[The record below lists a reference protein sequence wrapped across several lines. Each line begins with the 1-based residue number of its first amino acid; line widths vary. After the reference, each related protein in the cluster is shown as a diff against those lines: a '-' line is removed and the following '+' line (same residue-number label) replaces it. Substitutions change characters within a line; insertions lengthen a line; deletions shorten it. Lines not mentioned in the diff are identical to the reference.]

1 MSSSVSDTQRQDPSA
16 RTRPSEPIELAP
28 SEAAG
33 QQVALAG
40 IPAGRRAV
48 LGRLKTA
55 GEATA
60 DQLAADLGI
69 TVGAVRQLLGPL
81 GQAGLIAHRDDRRG
95 PGRPRRWYC
104 LTPAAEALFPKRY
117 GQLTNQLL
125 GFIEDAA
132 PALVASAFER
142 RAGERRDRAA
152 PRLAAAGSLPDRV
165 DELARILDED
175 GYLADCTPGPDGT
188 WLVTERNC
196 AILDVARH
204 HREACASELAFLR
217 AVLPDATVDRVA
229 HVLAGGHHCAYRIA
243 PAEPTRSAPSA
254 PTEPAPA
261 AAPRASGNPAATTQS
276 PAHPPTGT

>member
-1 MSSSVSDTQRQDPSA
+1 MSSRVPETEEPNRPA
-16 RTRPSEPIELAP
+16 PTLPSEPVELAP

-40 IPAGRRAV
+40 QPPGRRAV

-60 DQLAADLGI
+60 DQLAAELSI

-81 GQAGLIAHRDDRRG
+81 GEAGLVAHRDDRRG

-125 GFIEDAA
+125 GFIEDAD
-132 PALVASAFER
+132 PTLVTSAFER
-142 RAGERRDRAA
+142 RADQRRARAE
-152 PRLAAAGSLPDRV
+152 PRLAAAGSLEDQV
-165 DELARILDED
+165 VELARILDED
-175 GYLADCTPGPDGT
+175 GYLADCASNPDGS

-217 AVLPDATVDRVA
+217 AVLPDATVERVS
-229 HVLAGGHHCAYRIA
+229 HVLADGRHCAYRIA
-243 PAEPTRSAPSA
+243 PAEPARRV
-254 PTEPAPA
+254 PA
-261 AAPRASGNPAATTQS
+261 ADSR
-276 PAHPPTGT
+276 HR